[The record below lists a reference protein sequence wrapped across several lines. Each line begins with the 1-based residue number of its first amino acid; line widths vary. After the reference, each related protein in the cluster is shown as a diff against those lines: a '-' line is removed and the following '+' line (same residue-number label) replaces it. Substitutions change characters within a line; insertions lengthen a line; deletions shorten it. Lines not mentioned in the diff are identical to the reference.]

1 MKRILTIGMF
11 FVLVT
16 VNSYAFWIWSPKT
29 GQWRSSDS
37 VWSPALD
44 FKEALCDF
52 NIGQYKRALAR
63 FKNIVKYFPDTHEA
77 AESQYYIARCY
88 EYLNNPYRAYLEYNK
103 LTEIYPNSK
112 HIQEAIAAEFHIGKS
127 FLKWKE
133 KRFLGIP
140 LVLLSDHPSVE
151 IFRKIVDTSPNSEY
165 APRALYELANFFE
178 KNNRLD
184 EAKEALRKLIDNY
197 PESKLSKE
205 ARYKLFLIKSKI
217 LEDTDYD
224 LTEVRDAQRDLKQLL
239 TEKDDSDSLVAK
251 ASEKLADLREK
262 EAKKNFDIA
271 SFYEKQNRF
280 KSALIYYRIVV
291 DKYPDTS
298 FAELAK
304 EKIESLKGVAE

>member
-1 MKRILTIGMF
+1 M
-11 FVLVT
+11 V
-16 VNSYAFWIWSPKT
+16 
-29 GQWRSSDS
+29 
-37 VWSPALD
+37 
-44 FKEALCDF
+44 
-52 NIGQYKRALAR
+52 
-63 FKNIVKYFPDTHEA
+63 
-77 AESQYYIARCY
+77 
-88 EYLNNPYRAYLEYNK
+88 
-103 LTEIYPNSK
+103 
-112 HIQEAIAAEFHIGKS
+112 
-127 FLKWKE
+127 FL
-133 KRFLGIP
+133 F
-140 LVLLSDHPSVE
+140 S
-151 IFRKIVDTSPNSEY
+151 
-165 APRALYELANFFE
+165 FE

-205 ARYKLFLIKSKI
+205 ARYKLSFIKSKI

-239 TEKDDSDSLVAK
+239 TEKGESDSLAVK

-304 EKIESLKGVAE
+304 EKVESLRGVAE